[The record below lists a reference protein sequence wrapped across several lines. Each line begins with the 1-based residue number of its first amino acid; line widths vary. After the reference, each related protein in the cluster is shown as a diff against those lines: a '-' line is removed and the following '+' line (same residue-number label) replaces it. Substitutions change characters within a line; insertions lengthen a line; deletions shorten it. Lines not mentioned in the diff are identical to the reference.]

1 MTAKSK
7 PPATISD
14 VSKQAKVS
22 VATVS
27 RVLSGSAKVDRE
39 KRDRVREAVAKLNYQ
54 PLRRSSRAA
63 AAASGRG
70 RSRVGVVV
78 MNDDVL
84 APYSNDLAA
93 TVKAVAQALAEQ
105 GRAMIYA
112 DVAAGGSLPPEIESG
127 QVAGLLVAGHA
138 LDKDLPARLRKL
150 PTVWLTSHREPG
162 RRTAALAG
170 NEHVGQLAADYL
182 IEHGCKQ
189 LACLDIATGGA
200 ANEVRRDFF
209 AFTASQAGVGYRL
222 IGGLE
227 SLPMQG
233 DPGGF
238 DRLET
243 AARGMA
249 RELAAARPRIDGA
262 FVTNP
267 LVLGPIYRE
276 LRSRGLEPRRDVQ
289 LVVSGHHP
297 PLLAALDPPPASIDL
312 RGDVI
317 GRCAVQHLPLPDR
330 PSRPAGPGR
339 PDGPRPAD
347 RAGGVKSS
355 TVLPSR

>member
-54 PLRRSSRAA
+54 PLRRSSRSA
-63 AAASGRG
+63 AAASSSPGRG

-93 TVKAVAQALAEQ
+93 TMKAVAQALAEQ

-138 LDKDLPARLRKL
+138 LDQDLPARLRKL

-182 IEHGCKQ
+182 IEQGCKQ

-233 DPGGF
+233 EPGGF
-238 DRLET
+238 ERLEA

-249 RELAAARPRIDGA
+249 RELAVARPRIDGA

-317 GRCAVQHLPLPDR
+317 GRCAVQHLLSQIDHPDR
-330 PSRPAGPGR
+330 QAPVDLMVRARLIEPG
-339 PDGPRPAD
+339 D
-347 RAGGVKSS
+347 
-355 TVLPSR
+355 